1 MRLNEFN
8 LKFESIVILEL
19 FFMLRFLEKYTTLT
33 KKKTHLNNNTMWMKN
48 NPKN

>member
-19 FFMLRFLEKYTTLT
+19 FFMLRFLKKYTTLT
-33 KKKTHLNNNTMWMKN
+33 KKKPT
-48 NPKN
+48 